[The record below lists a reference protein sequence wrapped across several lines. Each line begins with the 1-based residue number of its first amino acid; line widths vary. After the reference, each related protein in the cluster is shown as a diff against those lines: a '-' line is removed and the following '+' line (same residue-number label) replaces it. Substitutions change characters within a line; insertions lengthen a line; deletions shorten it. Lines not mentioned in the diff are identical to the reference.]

1 VQITVAEQ
9 VGVEL
14 RGGYYEQAG
23 ALRDMVQNHL
33 LQVLCLVAM
42 EPPVSFTPDELRN
55 KKKDVLCAIRR
66 LAPADVHQFVDR
78 GQYGAG
84 QIDGE
89 KVPAYRAETGVA
101 PQSATETFVA
111 LKLFVDNWRWQDV
124 PFYLR
129 TGKRLPRQ
137 VSEVCIQYR
146 PVPHQSF
153 PPSAVGGLEPNRLL
167 LRIHP
172 QEGIVV
178 RFQAK
183 RPGAEMRLATV
194 ETRFSYGEAFQA
206 PEPEAYETLLLDV
219 LRGDTTMFMRGDQV
233 EEAWKVVM
241 PILDY
246 WEEQGDSDL
255 ATYPAGAWGT
265 TSSHVLLARDGRVWE
280 EPNCPEE
287 APAAP
292 PATPAPAG

>member
-1 VQITVAEQ
+1 
-9 VGVEL
+9 
-14 RGGYYEQAG
+14 
-23 ALRDMVQNHL
+23 
-33 LQVLCLVAM
+33 
-42 EPPVSFTPDELRN
+42 
-55 KKKDVLCAIRR
+55 
-66 LAPADVHQFVDR
+66 
-78 GQYGAG
+78 
-84 QIDGE
+84 
-89 KVPAYRAETGVA
+89 
-101 PQSATETFVA
+101 
-111 LKLFVDNWRWQDV
+111 
-124 PFYLR
+124 FYLR

-146 PVPHQSF
+146 PVPHQSS
-153 PPSAVGGLEPNRLL
+153 PPPAVGGLEPNRLL

-265 TSSHVLLARDGRVWE
+265 TSSHVLLAGSSSFKWSLLDAATEAVEGEGNDRWREGAEPAQQVLETLHRLPGSEAIDAVGHRLVHGGSRFRATVRIDAEARRDL
-280 EPNCPEE
+280 
-287 APAAP
+287 AALAELDP
-292 PATPAPAG
+292 LHTARAIAGIDAAF